1 MLSQLISS
9 RGVNSASN
17 IFALAILIA
26 VFFQLLLKSREP
38 VLFNHFTYGSLVTL
52 LVFVISALFLFI
64 TARINQ
70 NPKVQLFFILLIF
83 VALTNFRAGSSWALK
98 GAHGNNLDVSQL
110 KRALLISQK
119 TPENIKVA
127 VSMAGV
133 VPYFGGN
140 RYFID
145 LLGKCDK
152 YIARTKG
159 RRKKFWPG
167 HTKWD
172 FVYSI
177 QTYWPDLILH
187 YWSANREEEN
197 LISKYYRIEKNGI
210 RTHKKHKPFFS
221 DSFKNP

>member
-1 MLSQLISS
+1 M
-9 RGVNSASN
+9 
-17 IFALAILIA
+17 
-26 VFFQLLLKSREP
+26 
-38 VLFNHFTYGSLVTL
+38 
-52 LVFVISALFLFI
+52 
-64 TARINQ
+64 
-70 NPKVQLFFILLIF
+70 
-83 VALTNFRAGSSWALK
+83 K

-140 RYFID
+140 RYFYRPFWANAINI
-145 LLGKCDK
+145 LPE
-152 YIARTKG
+152 
-159 RRKKFWPG
+159 RREEERNFWPG